1 VVAEQPAVRQRVVT
15 PLSRRRA
22 TVKSPAS
29 PPQERCVDEVEFE
42 RIPCVVNIATLVWG
56 SSPRSEGED
65 PQHIERLVEAEWPL
79 PPILVHRHTMRI
91 IDGHHRVRAA
101 KRKNLH
107 TIDAYFVGG
116 SKESAFVLAVQ
127 ENSVHGLPLALPDR
141 RTAAARILQAYPNWS
156 DRRIAAATGLSA
168 RTVAS
173 VRCASAETPQS
184 RTRLGKDGRVRPLK
198 AAGGRERAAELIYL
212 RPEASLREIAQAT
225 GISPSTVRDVRA
237 RLDRG
242 ESPVPAA
249 DGSEQKQPFAA
260 QDISAAGGRV
270 RPMPVPPAR
279 QAPVDLTATGPLL
292 KTLARDPALRM
303 NAAGRELLRWL
314 HHHAV
319 SNEDGRLIA
328 DDIPVHCLEH
338 LAELA
343 RRCSANWA
351 AIADDL
357 ARRSNDTRVPVHAVA
372 SLVTDQDA
380 QPS

>member
-1 VVAEQPAVRQRVVT
+1 VVAEQPAVLHSAIARL
-15 PLSRRRA
+15 PRRRLSA
-22 TVKSPAS
+22 NSSASPA
-29 PPQERCVDEVEFE
+29 QQHCDEEAEFE
-42 RIPCVVNIATLVWG
+42 RIPCVVRISKLVWG
-56 SSPRSEGED
+56 SSPRSQGED
-65 PQHIERLVEAEWPL
+65 PRHIERLVEAEWPL

-101 KRKNLH
+101 KRKNLD

-127 ENSVHGLPLALPDR
+127 QNSAHGLPLALPDR
-141 RTAAARILQAYPNWS
+141 RTAAARILQAYPSWS

-168 RTVAS
+168 KTVAS
-173 VRCASAETPQS
+173 LRCASAETPQS
-184 RTRLGKDGRVRPLK
+184 RARLGKDGRLRPLNATSGRQL
-198 AAGGRERAAELIYL
+198 AAQLIYL

-249 DGSEQKQPFAA
+249 DRGEQKQPCAEPDESVPG
-260 QDISAAGGRV
+260 QNR
-270 RPMPVPPAR
+270 RPKPASAR
-279 QAPVDLTATGPLL
+279 QDAPVESTATTPLL
-292 KTLARDPALRM
+292 KALSRDPALRM

-319 SNEDGRLIA
+319 SDSDAGLFA
-328 DDIPVHCLEH
+328 GAIPAHCLDH
-338 LAELA
+338 LTELA

-351 AIADDL
+351 AIADDW
-357 ARRSNDTRVPVHAVA
+357 ARQSQDTRLSLPSSTGVPTDTHA
-372 SLVTDQDA
+372 
-380 QPS
+380 PSS